1 MHRLKRPDAHLRVYL
16 RALHPP
22 VAQHRLYPP
31 QVGPVLQHLRRH
43 RMPEQVADSFVDA
56 CGSQVRQHGHR
67 GCRPPSGPPRRPST
81 GTAPYSRELP
91 ARPAAHGADTAQA
104 TTAAPSPPGHVYTR
118 PPLSSGD

>member
-43 RMPEQVADSFVDA
+43 RMPEQVTAYFVDA
-56 CGSQVRQHGHR
+56 CGSQIRQHGHR
-67 GCRPPSGPPRRPST
+67 DAARRQDRPT
-81 GTAPYSRELP
+81 GTAPYSR
-91 ARPAAHGADTAQA
+91 A
-104 TTAAPSPPGHVYTR
+104 
-118 PPLSSGD
+118 